1 MSGKKGTLAVG
12 VLAGLLVGGSGMAIA
27 NVAADDATITACV
40 NARGSVRIPVQSA
53 SGPETVG
60 SATPSPLPSG
70 SCLAGEQPLTWNR
83 QGPAGP
89 QGAPG
94 PALGG
99 RTRYLNITSGPELKN
114 YRETN
119 VLWLPMAAG
128 SYVIDAQL
136 KFAAEVTQTRKVY
149 FAECT
154 ILTAQPHTDLG
165 GSFAAGYTDED
176 WTLLE
181 VHYAYTFSKP
191 GYLIMTCK
199 GGNPLDDSFKVHNT
213 RNTVIIQEVSSVT
226 EETYATPPP
235 PPTALPT
242 PWAAPGAGG

>member
-1 MSGKKGTLAVG
+1 MSGKKSTLAVG

-27 NVAADDATITACV
+27 NVAGDDATITACV

-53 SGPETVG
+53 SGPESVG

-70 SCLAGEQPLTWNR
+70 SCLAGEQPLTWNQ

-89 QGAPG
+89 QG

-119 VLWLPMAAG
+119 VLWLPMDAG

-136 KFAAEVTQTRKVY
+136 KFAAHVTQTRKIY

-154 ILTAQPHTDLG
+154 ILAAQRHADPG
-165 GSFAAGYTDED
+165 GSFSAGYTDED
-176 WTLLE
+176 WTLLSIR
-181 VHYAYTFSKP
+181 HAFTFSEP
-191 GYLIMTCK
+191 GFLIMTCK
-199 GGNPLDDSFKVHNT
+199 GGSPFDDSFKVSNT
-213 RNTVIIQEVSSVT
+213 SNSVIIQEVSSVIQ
-226 EETYATPPP
+226 ETYDTPPP

-242 PWAAPGAGG
+242 PWAGPGAGS

>member
-1 MSGKKGTLAVG
+1 MSGKKSTLAVG

-27 NVAADDATITACV
+27 NVAGDDTTITACV

-53 SGPETVG
+53 SDPETVG

-89 QGAPG
+89 QG

-114 YRETN
+114 FRDTN
-119 VLWLPMAAG
+119 VLWIPMDAG

-136 KFAAEVTQTRKVY
+136 TFAANVTQTRKAY

-154 ILTAQPHTDLG
+154 VLAAQPHADPG
-165 GSFAAGYTDED
+165 GSFSTGYTDED
-176 WTLLE
+176 WTSLALR
-181 VHYAYTFSKP
+181 YAFTFSDP
-191 GYLIMTCK
+191 GFLIMNCK
-199 GGNPLDDSFKVHNT
+199 GGSFVDDSFKV
-213 RNTVIIQEVSSVT
+213 RNTSNSVVIQEVSSVT
-226 EETYATPPP
+226 QETYATPPP
-235 PPTALPT
+235 VPTALPSSWPT
-242 PWAAPGAGG
+242 PGAGN